1 MQRLVRN
8 DPEQPGVG
16 VDRECAL
23 GKEPGTPLILSNHV
37 LTSRSLIGPTKELL
51 VQTTEW
57 VVLAACMRPNRPPF
71 AQQSDQQPTKH
82 TPRTAKGD
90 HLQVV
95 ISCGTT

>member
-23 GKEPGTPLILSNHV
+23 GKEPGTPLILLNHV

-57 VVLAACMRPNRPPF
+57 VVLAAWWYEAQPPTF
-71 AQQSDQQPTKH
+71 RAAIRSATNQAHSPE
-82 TPRTAKGD
+82 PRKAIT
-90 HLQVV
+90 
-95 ISCGTT
+95 CR